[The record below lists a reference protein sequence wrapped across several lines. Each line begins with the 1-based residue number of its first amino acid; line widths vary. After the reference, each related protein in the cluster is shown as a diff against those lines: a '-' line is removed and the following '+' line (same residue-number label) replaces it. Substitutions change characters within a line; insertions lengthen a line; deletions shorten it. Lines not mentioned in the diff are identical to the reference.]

1 MTIDVPNRQQAV
13 TKTVTIPVA
22 TSVDGESKS
31 SEFSC
36 DLPASLADAVA
47 LYGEKDVFKKFINS
61 LVVYLQG
68 QERLKLRGPVA
79 GKERKRARYMEEL
92 NI

>member
-1 MTIDVPNRQQAV
+1 MAIEVPDKRNAV
-13 TKTVTIPVA
+13 TKVVPIPVS
-22 TSVDGESKS
+22 TSVNGEEKS
-31 SEFSC
+31 VEFSC
-36 DLPASLADAVA
+36 ELPASLGDAVA
-47 LYGEKDVFKKFINS
+47 IYGERDVFKKFINS

-68 QERLKLRGPVA
+68 QERSKLRGPVA